1 MMQNDFSTVL
11 RNVGQPSS
19 SVEPVTLVPSD
30 QAVIV
35 VNGTKAQSQ
44 SGCAHVM

>member
-1 MMQNDFSTVL
+1 MMQNNSSTVL
-11 RNVGQPSS
+11 RNVGQLSS
-19 SVEPVTLVPSD
+19 SVEPVTPVPSD

-44 SGCAHVM
+44 FGHAHVM